1 MYSTVKTFESSDGRE
16 RVLISRR
23 PDGTYTYRRLWLS
36 AEQPN
41 NDPDS
46 AIVDAS
52 EERDGTWG
60 TPGPDCGIY
69 DSADTAETE
78 ARQRVPWLRQQF
90 N

>member
-1 MYSTVKTFESSDGRE
+1 MLHLIVKTLESFDGRE

-23 PDGTYTYRRLWLS
+23 PDGTYTYRRQWLS
-36 AEQPN
+36 AASPD

-46 AIVDAS
+46 AIDTS
-52 EERDGTWG
+52 GERYGTWG
-60 TPGPDCGIY
+60 PAGPDCGIY

-78 ARQRVPWLRQQF
+78 ARQRVPWLKQQL